1 MTGADDG
8 DAIVEKLMSISRTEF
23 ESGLERLTGTAP
35 RPNDRDDYLL
45 PDMGADQQTV
55 RCTFEPLPEAVLGTL
70 LKLPRARI
78 TLHLASL
85 SNDDRA
91 IFLTLFDR
99 TFQRGG
105 G

>member
-1 MTGADDG
+1 MAGEDG
-8 DAIVEKLMSISRTEF
+8 VDALVEKTMSISRPEF
-23 ESGLERLTGTAP
+23 ETGLQRLAGTAP
-35 RPNDRDDYLL
+35 ISRDQEGYLL
-45 PDMGADQQTV
+45 QGVGAERQTI
-55 RCTFEPLPEAVLGTL
+55 RCSFEPLPDAVLGKF

-85 SNDDRA
+85 SSEARA
-91 IFLTLFDR
+91 DFLALFDR